1 MVWNIRPS
9 DLYFFDL
16 PVLVLLPCLKL
27 KKKLPQIQAAQRPFG
42 RIGPNYRLGRMHG
55 KQTQNLRWQNTKNIL
70 QRKRRICKKLLPRK
84 IPISKISYLSFVT
97 KNCISF
103 YFEQIKEII
112 SEIYKN
118 NQNRQMNVVLDTR
131 SNYDW
136 VKKIDNHLAVLDKR

>member
-1 MVWNIRPS
+1 M
-9 DLYFFDL
+9 
-16 PVLVLLPCLKL
+16 
-27 KKKLPQIQAAQRPFG
+27 
-42 RIGPNYRLGRMHG
+42 
-55 KQTQNLRWQNTKNIL
+55 
-70 QRKRRICKKLLPRK
+70 CKKLLPRK